1 MLAKTVQVS
10 KEEIAELKKALSIMQ
25 SSTPAPSEVLQD
37 TAQAAASNSAQCSY
51 VAAANASESSTEGR
65 VPGTYVSL
73 NAHTYFYPC
82 FWEANS

>member
-1 MLAKTVQVS
+1 MLANTVQVL

-51 VAAANASESSTEGR
+51 VAAANASESSTEGS
-65 VPGTYVSL
+65 TYVSL